1 MQLLSSVAEGRDKI
15 TVDANGNKSKHISKL
30 SLVQNNAI
38 DLNSVRLS
46 ISIARE
52 SIYMFIEGEFTES
65 HLSINQSE
73 DFFFRGE

>member
-73 DFFFRGE
+73 DFFFKGE